1 MTTFYLMDMHVPSIA
16 NSRIVDV
23 VQTPEP
29 TSEIRVDGLTPIK
42 VPDGVRVVNPS
53 SLTDILEQKYAGIL
67 AMYPGFSNIVY
78 DDLLDPDG
86 LETTTP
92 TTTYL
97 KKSGSRGTVG
107 GRVQTLL
114 TDPNMDVSP
123 TVISQCIVVYETYT
137 WRYVDPRGGRFERY
151 YIEEPEVLHTV
162 QVSVDG
168 GANFTTT
175 TSGALVTFALTQ
187 GSVIQVRFSS
197 DTVSNRLLHTGSW
210 AVIY

>member
-1 MTTFYLMDMHVPSIA
+1 MTTFYLMDMHVA
-16 NSRIVDV
+16 DTENSRIVDV
-23 VQTPEP
+23 VQTSDP

-53 SLTDILEQKYAGIL
+53 SLTDIVTQKFAGIL

-78 DDLLDPDG
+78 DGLLDSDG

-92 TTTYL
+92 STTYL

-107 GRVQTLL
+107 GKVQTSMVN
-114 TDPNMDVSP
+114 PYMDVAP

-137 WRYVDPRGGRFERY
+137 WRYVDPRSGRFERY
-151 YIEEPEVLHTV
+151 YIEEPEALHAV

-168 GANFTTT
+168 GVNFKVG
-175 TSGALVTFALTQ
+175 TSGALMTFALTQ
-187 GSVIQVRFSS
+187 GSRIQVRFSG